1 MKAGDNNT
9 FQSKQIYKDLYD
21 FSENGKNYDTF
32 QNNRKNKLAS
42 LPKIDKDKTF
52 SKKVPQRTK
61 LNQNLSENS
70 EKVSSRQRMINF
82 DKEKFFRGNKNV
94 FYEDSNVVKITHNVD
109 MNRRGEAAEEN
120 KEKNMRNKLYT
131 TKNVDKN

>member
-1 MKAGDNNT
+1 MKAGDKNT

-109 MNRRGEAAEEN
+109 MNRTGEAAEEN